1 MVLSDVVV
9 WCLAGAV
16 FGLVLGSLVTSLFI
30 RKRLNGKLQFL
41 IDALED
47 NEMNIRFKEKRIF
60 RCVFNVQLNRLR
72 DIYERKQDELFARE
86 AYYARLLDQVKSGVL
101 VVDQTELFSGRVIY
115 ANAAA
120 LSLLGMSGITHL
132 RQLRL
137 ISEELAHDFMQCK
150 HGNELHTSLYNE
162 RGKVMLSLSAI
173 EMQLDGKAVKV
184 VVFHDITTVMES
196 HENISWDKLIR
207 VLTHEIMN
215 TVMPIA
221 SLSQALQ
228 SELPP
233 TGKWTGAERA
243 ALQQGLETIASSAD
257 GLVRFVQTYRKMTHL
272 AAPVKR
278 ALSVRD
284 LVDKVILLTQEQRAA
299 QHVEMTYTEYSEDIL
314 LYADEGQ
321 LSQVLVNMVK
331 NAVQAE
337 ARHIDVTA
345 VINANDAVEL
355 RVINDGLPVS
365 KENQEEIFIPFYTT
379 KSDGSGIGLSL
390 SRQIMRMHNGSLQ
403 LERSNEQSTSFLLVF
418 K

>member
-1 MVLSDVVV
+1 MVLSYVVV
-9 WCLAGAV
+9 LCLAGAAV
-16 FGLVLGSLVTSLFI
+16 GMVIGALVASLLI
-30 RKRLNGKLQFL
+30 RRRLYGKLQFL

-47 NEMNIRFKEKRIF
+47 NEMNIRFREKRFF
-60 RCVFNVQLNRLR
+60 RRVFNEQLNRLR
-72 DIYERKQDELFARE
+72 NIYERKQAELYARE
-86 AYYARLLDQVKSGVL
+86 AYYARLLEHVKSGVL
-101 VVDQTELFSGRVIY
+101 VVDQTELFSGSVIY

-137 ISEELAHDFMQCK
+137 ISEELARDFTQCS

-173 EMQLDGKAVKV
+173 ETQLNGKEVKV
-184 VVFHDITTVMES
+184 VVFHDITAVMES
-196 HENISWDKLIR
+196 HENLSWDKLIR

-215 TVMPIA
+215 TVTPIA

-228 SELPP
+228 AELPP
-233 TGKWTGAERA
+233 IGKWTEAERT

-257 GLVRFVQTYRKMTHL
+257 GLVHFVHTYRKMTHL

-278 ALSVRD
+278 ALSVRE
-284 LVDKVILLTQEQRAA
+284 LVDKVMLLTHEQRVA
-299 QHVEMTYTEYSEDIL
+299 QQVEMTYTELSEDIL

-337 ARHIDVTA
+337 ARHIDITA
-345 VINANDAVEL
+345 MINAEDAVEIH
-355 RVINDGLPVS
+355 VANDGLPVS
-365 KENQEEIFIPFYTT
+365 KENQEEIFVPFYTT
-379 KSDGSGIGLSL
+379 KPDGSGIGLSL
-390 SRQIMRMHNGSLQ
+390 SRQIMRMHNGSLK
-403 LERSNEQSTSFLLVF
+403 LEKSDAQSTSFLLVF
-418 K
+418 R